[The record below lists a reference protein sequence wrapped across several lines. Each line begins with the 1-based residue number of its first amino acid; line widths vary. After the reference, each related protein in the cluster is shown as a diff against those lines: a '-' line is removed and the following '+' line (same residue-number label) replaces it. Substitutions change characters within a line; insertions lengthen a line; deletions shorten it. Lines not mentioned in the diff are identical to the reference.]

1 MDRCLVF
8 KAYRINDVPVMGS
21 FMCVVISL
29 QHQQG
34 AQSLHRQLSPAPP
47 SSSSISPP
55 PAYTTNKK
63 TLSFTFSPSE
73 EPLARPVR
81 VCEVLIG

>member
-1 MDRCLVF
+1 MF
-8 KAYRINDVPVMGS
+8 KAYRINDVPVMGL
-21 FMCVVISL
+21 FMCVVISV
-29 QHQQG
+29 QHHQG

-47 SSSSISPP
+47 THTH
-55 PAYTTNKK
+55 TTNKK